1 MGYFYKGGSFG
12 TREDG
17 GDEAA
22 DARYSETHLAW
33 WIPYVY
39 YKESVDIIERHIIEG
54 DECEP
59 YWLPG
64 VIPMGIVNG
73 TNGIA
78 TGFSTSSPPH
88 NPMDVINYYIQK
100 CEGKE
105 PDPIMPWFNNFTGRR
120 EIKDRDQ
127 VVDIEEEILPKH
139 GPLEALEKTNEDMD
153 DEERDRD
160 ENDNMALLK
169 HAESAKLS
177 LRTYGKFSI
186 EQARNDD
193 IIIIRITELPI
204 RSWSEHYKNW
214 LQSMID
220 SKQKEKAVIDFENNS
235 NAERPSF
242 VIKWNKNYHKKPDIK
257 SLRLVRSFGLSNIT
271 LINHKGFPTQ
281 YDKIQDIMDRYFD
294 HMIEHYETLRK
305 FRISNEENRMRDISY
320 KMKYIVLVRKGDIKI
335 VKVSEDIIKA
345 KMKEFEIPYE
355 YYEKSKG
362 TDFSE
367 EALERHKKHLDD
379 SKAKVKL
386 AEETTAI
393 KIWLEKL
400 SILKKEILKRKK
412 GKFFDFSK

>member
-1 MGYFYKGGSFG
+1 
-12 TREDG
+12 
-17 GDEAA
+17 
-22 DARYSETHLAW
+22 
-33 WIPYVY
+33 
-39 YKESVDIIERHIIEG
+39 
-54 DECEP
+54 
-59 YWLPG
+59 
-64 VIPMGIVNG
+64 
-73 TNGIA
+73 
-78 TGFSTSSPPH
+78 
-88 NPMDVINYYIQK
+88 
-100 CEGKE
+100 
-105 PDPIMPWFNNFTGRR
+105 
-120 EIKDRDQ
+120 
-127 VVDIEEEILPKH
+127 
-139 GPLEALEKTNEDMD
+139 MD
-153 DEERDRD
+153 DAERDRD
-160 ENDNMALLK
+160 ESDNMALLK

-281 YDKIQDIMDRYFD
+281 YDKIQDVMETYFD

-335 VKVSEDIIKA
+335 VKVSEEIIKD